1 MAWTLSLIFIMVY
14 AGSCALWVCQLPEI
28 HTQEGTT
35 TLLPCSFNASQGTLA
50 IGSVTWYRDKVALGK
65 EADLHIWDTQCHDAG
80 VYVCRVE
87 VLGLGVGTGNGTRLL
102 VKKGEALG
110 GGASLTEGP
119 DCLCNS
125 GIPVALIY
133 QPLPLQDLFRQR
145 PSWCSSFELDSM
157 PSASSLWPWVAPS
170 ITKANVSS
178 RVRGNGRDGRG
189 SKRAEGGKDRHQED
203 NSFRTAV
210 LRGSC
215 HLSHQATVILE
226 YNVLLGEPPRRDSR
240 PQ

>member
-65 EADLHIWDTQCHDAG
+65 E
-80 VYVCRVE
+80 
-87 VLGLGVGTGNGTRLL
+87 
-102 VKKGEALG
+102 
-110 GGASLTEGP
+110 
-119 DCLCNS
+119 
-125 GIPVALIY
+125 
-133 QPLPLQDLFRQR
+133 DLFRQR